1 MVYLKRSEES
11 DLLRQAA
18 LFRRM
23 AARVPDRGVAERLT
37 AFAAELEHESKSSTF
52 SKTPAFID

>member
-1 MVYLKRSEES
+1 MVDLKRSDEK

-23 AARVPDRGVAERLT
+23 AAMVRDRGVAERLT
-37 AFAAELEHESKSSTF
+37 AFAAELERDSENST
-52 SKTPAFID
+52 SAMTAAAIG